1 MIAGIPTGIV
11 RFALTSGGRS
21 GSTLLQDQIT
31 LMKLTNQDYKGGVQF
46 VMTSGGRAGSTLLQD
61 TKGYLF
67 SFNAAYKSGFQRWD
81 CSKRCRLKCR
91 AYVKALTSEIDEG
104 SGEALLVNQHCHP
117 PYKSE

>member
-1 MIAGIPTGIV
+1 MIAGIPTGTV
-11 RFALTSGGRS
+11 RFALTSGGT
-21 GSTLLQDQIT
+21 TLLQDG
-31 LMKLTNQDYKGGVQF
+31 KGVQF

-67 SFNAAYKSGFQRWD
+67 SFNAAYKSGLQRWD